1 MDGDANMNERRGVP
15 ATQISTLDEHVI
27 VLGIETS
34 CDETAAAVIEDGR
47 TIHANV
53 IASQAEIHSPFGGV
67 VPEVAS
73 RQHLLTINAVVRK
86 ALEDAGTEL
95 RDLDTVA
102 VTYGP
107 GLAGS
112 LLVGVNTAK
121 ALAYASG
128 LPFIGVNHLEGH
140 IYAAWLEDVDIDSEP
155 GFPLLCLIV
164 SGGHTDLVLMRGHG
178 DFELIGRTRDDAAGE
193 AFDKGARVLG
203 LGYPGGPPIQKAA
216 EESSGGED
224 PFPRPRVEGG
234 FDFSFSGLKTALLER
249 ARSRGMYPAP
259 DDGLDRSTVSAMAD
273 AYQEAIVDSLVT
285 VTVRAVEATGVNGL
299 VLCGGVAANAALRA
313 KMQDR
318 CQVPVIVPRPLLC
331 TDNGAMIGAAAH
343 YRLRD
348 GHITEWDLDILPGLG
363 IGD

>member
-1 MDGDANMNERRGVP
+1 MR
-15 ATQISTLDEHVI
+15 

-47 TIHANV
+47 AIHANV
-53 IASQAEIHSPFGGV
+53 IASQAEIHSTFGGV

-73 RQHLLTINAVVRK
+73 RQHLLTINAVIRK
-86 ALEDAGTEL
+86 ALADAGSEL
-95 RDLDTVA
+95 RELDAVA

-121 ALAYASG
+121 AMAFASG

-140 IYAAWLEDVDIDSEP
+140 IYATWLEHADIDAQP

-164 SGGHTDLVLMRGHG
+164 SGGHTDLVLMREHG
-178 DFELIGRTRDDAAGE
+178 DFELVGRTRDDAAGE

-216 EESSGGED
+216 EGSSGGED

-259 DDGLDRSTVSAMAD
+259 ENGLDHTVVSAMAD
-273 AYQEAIVDSLVT
+273 AYQEAIVDCLVT
-285 VTVRAVEATGVNGL
+285 VTVRAVKEKGVRGL
-299 VLCGGVAANAALRA
+299 VLCGGVAANSELRA
-313 KMQDR
+313 EMKVR
-318 CQVPVIVPRPLLC
+318 CPVPVLVPRPLLC
-331 TDNGAMIGAAAH
+331 TDNGAMIGAAAY
-343 YRLRD
+343 YRLRS
-348 GHITEWDLDILPGLG
+348 GHSSEWNLDILPGLG
-363 IGD
+363 IGG